1 MDVGPAFVADE
12 QALHLVEPAEGTF
25 DNPAIAP
32 QARAIAVVA
41 VREHRSDPKLAER
54 SPMSVGAV
62 AAVAEQRLGA
72 PPRPAGD
79 TSNGRH
85 SLKQRQQLG
94 DVVAVA
100 AGQRPGERCSLRVG
114 QEVVL

>member
-12 QALHLVEPAEGTF
+12 QAFHLVEPAEGTL

-32 QARAIAVVA
+32 QARAVAVVS

-54 SPMSVGAV
+54 LPVCVGAV
-62 AAVAEQRLGA
+62 AAVAEQRLGTS
-72 PPRPAGD
+72 PRPAGD
-79 TSNGRH
+79 ASNGRH
-85 SLKQRQQLG
+85 ALEQRQQLR

-100 AGQRPGERCSLRVG
+100 AGQRPGKRCSVRVG